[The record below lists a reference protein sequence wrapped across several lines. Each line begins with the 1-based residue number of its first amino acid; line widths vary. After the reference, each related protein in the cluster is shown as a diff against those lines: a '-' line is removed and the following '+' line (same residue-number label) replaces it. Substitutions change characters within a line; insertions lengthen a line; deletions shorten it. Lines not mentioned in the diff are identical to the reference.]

1 MEMEKEIIL
10 GLLLLILAMGGG
22 VVIALAASRNEDEK
36 EWLQFRREHHC
47 RIVGEMTGGY
57 KTPPKT
63 GWLCDDGKTYWR

>member
-1 MEMEKEIIL
+1 MGLADRIIV
-10 GLLLLILAMGGG
+10 GLFLVCLA
-22 VVIALAASRNEDEK
+22 VVIAVMLLPHRGEEK

>member
-10 GLLLLILAMGGG
+10 GLLLFILAMSGWAL
-22 VVIALAASRNEDEK
+22 IASTASRNEDEK
-36 EWLQFRREHHC
+36 EWLQFRREYHC

-57 KTPPKT
+57 KTSPKT